1 MLKPVES
8 VKVNFKDP
16 AIATAGARSLQ
27 HLGFGWKTLSHPIT
41 SQTAK
46 HTFLLSGADLTWVRE
61 IPASFEKSYQG
72 LIEHY
77 EKFQI

>member
-1 MLKPVES
+1 MHRKKS
-8 VKVNFKDP
+8 Q
-16 AIATAGARSLQ
+16 IAN
-27 HLGFGWKTLSHPIT
+27 
-41 SQTAK
+41 